1 MPQQQVI
8 LNVFLASPS
17 DVSSEREVIQN
28 IINELN
34 KTWSKN
40 LNLRLELLRWETDVV
55 PSFGESPQDVI
66 NQQIGSD
73 YDIFIGLLW
82 SRFGMPTK
90 DYESGTEE
98 EFYRA
103 YELYNKGKDIDLLIY
118 FKNDPISLEDI
129 DPHQIQKI
137 KAFKQ
142 TMQNLGGIYG
152 ITSDDNF
159 EGKLRSHLLIIIQK
173 WKDRLL
179 RNNKKEILYP
189 TNLIGNSYI
198 SETIT
203 EEQDIED
210 EEGIIDLDE
219 KAKEALAKCE
229 SIMNNIAEDLA
240 EFSRTTSSY
249 TEQVTQLTAAKASV
263 TTLKFSINQ
272 FSKVIYDFSSNLD
285 SLGKEYKVHTNLSI
299 DSLTKLLVIYADS
312 GNSQDAILEIITA
325 STTLT
330 NSVETVLPATIEFL
344 DTVKNMPRMTTELN
358 RSKKVLI
365 KSLEQLVSYLQDT
378 YAQYK
383 EISEFKFS
391 K

>member
-17 DVSSEREVIQN
+17 DVSYEREVIQN

-55 PSFGESPQDVI
+55 PSFGEYSQGVI

-90 DYESGTEE
+90 EYSSGTEE

-103 YELYNKGKDIDLLIY
+103 YQLHNDGKDIDLLIY
-118 FKNDPISLEDI
+118 FKNDPIALEEI

-137 KAFKQ
+137 KEFKKTIQ
-142 TMQNLGGIYG
+142 DLGGVYG
-152 ITSDDNF
+152 ITSNDNF
-159 EGKLRSHLLIIIQK
+159 EGKLRSHLSVIIQK
-173 WKDRLL
+173 WKDRLH
-179 RNNKKEILYP
+179 RTDENATSP
-189 TNLIGNSYI
+189 TKSLIKNSYI
-198 SETIT
+198 NETIA
-203 EEQDIED
+203 EGQDLED

-219 KAKEALAKCE
+219 KAKEALAKCD
-229 SIMNNIAEDLA
+229 SIINKIAESLD
-240 EFSRTTSSY
+240 EFNKTTTSY
-249 TEQVTQLTAAKASV
+249 TEQITQLTKAKASI

-272 FSKVIYDFSSNLD
+272 FSKIIYDFSSNLN
-285 SLGKEYKVHTNLSI
+285 SLGNDYKIYTNLSI

-312 GNSQDAILEIITA
+312 GNSQEAILDIISA
-325 STTLT
+325 STTLS
-330 NSVETVLPATIEFL
+330 NSVNTALPATVGFL
-344 DTVKNMPRMTTELN
+344 NSVKNMPRMTTELN

-365 KSLEQLVSYLQDT
+365 KSLEQLVDYLKDT
-378 YAQYK
+378 YAQYN
-383 EISEFKFS
+383 EISNFKFS
-391 K
+391 

>member
-17 DVSSEREVIQN
+17 DVSYEREVIQN

-55 PSFGESPQDVI
+55 PSFGEYSQGVI

-103 YELYNKGKDIDLLIY
+103 YELHNSGKDIDLLIY
-118 FKNDPISLEDI
+118 FKNDPIAFEDI
-129 DPHQIQKI
+129 DSHQIQKI
-137 KAFKQ
+137 KEFKQ
-142 TMQNLGGIYG
+142 TIQNLGGVYG
-152 ITSDDNF
+152 ITSNDNF
-159 EGKLRSHLLIIIQK
+159 EGKLRSHLSVIIQK
-173 WKDRLL
+173 WKDRLY
-179 RNNKKEILYP
+179 RNNKNEALSP
-189 TNLIGNSYI
+189 TNLMKNSYI

-203 EEQDIED
+203 EAQDIED

-229 SIMNNIAEDLA
+229 SIINNIAESLA
-240 EFSRTTSSY
+240 EFNKTTTSY
-249 TEQVTQLTAAKASV
+249 TEQITQLTAAKASI
-263 TTLKFSINQ
+263 TTL
-272 FSKVIYDFSSNLD
+272 
-285 SLGKEYKVHTNLSI
+285 
-299 DSLTKLLVIYADS
+299 
-312 GNSQDAILEIITA
+312 
-325 STTLT
+325 
-330 NSVETVLPATIEFL
+330 
-344 DTVKNMPRMTTELN
+344 
-358 RSKKVLI
+358 
-365 KSLEQLVSYLQDT
+365 
-378 YAQYK
+378 
-383 EISEFKFS
+383 
-391 K
+391 

>member
-17 DVSSEREVIQN
+17 DVSYEREVIQN

-40 LNLRLELLRWETDVV
+40 LNLRLELLRWETDVI
-55 PSFGESPQDVI
+55 PSFGEYSQGVI

-90 DYESGTEE
+90 NYESGTEE

-103 YELYNKGKDIDLLIY
+103 YELHNSGKDIDLLIY
-118 FKNDPISLEDI
+118 FKNDPIAFEDI
-129 DPHQIQKI
+129 DPPQIQKI
-137 KAFKQ
+137 KEFKQ
-142 TMQNLGGIYG
+142 TIQNLGGVYG
-152 ITSDDNF
+152 ITSNDNF
-159 EGKLRSHLLIIIQK
+159 EGKLRSHLSVIIQK
-173 WKDRLL
+173 WKDRLY
-179 RNNKKEILYP
+179 RNNKNEVLSP
-189 TNLIGNSYI
+189 TTLTKNSYI

-229 SIMNNIAEDLA
+229 SIINNIAESLA
-240 EFSRTTSSY
+240 EFNKTTTSY
-249 TEQVTQLTAAKASV
+249 TEQITQLTVAKASI

-272 FSKVIYDFSSNLD
+272 FSKVIYDFSSDLD
-285 SLGKEYKVHTNLSI
+285 ILGNEYKVHTNLSI

-312 GNSQDAILEIITA
+312 GNSQDAILDIITA

-330 NSVETVLPATIEFL
+330 NSVNTALPATIEFL
-344 DTVKNMPRMTTELN
+344 NSVKDMPRMTTELN

-391 K
+391 

>member
-159 EGKLRSHLLIIIQK
+159 EGKL
-173 WKDRLL
+173 
-179 RNNKKEILYP
+179 
-189 TNLIGNSYI
+189 
-198 SETIT
+198 
-203 EEQDIED
+203 
-210 EEGIIDLDE
+210 
-219 KAKEALAKCE
+219 
-229 SIMNNIAEDLA
+229 
-240 EFSRTTSSY
+240 
-249 TEQVTQLTAAKASV
+249 
-263 TTLKFSINQ
+263 
-272 FSKVIYDFSSNLD
+272 
-285 SLGKEYKVHTNLSI
+285 
-299 DSLTKLLVIYADS
+299 
-312 GNSQDAILEIITA
+312 
-325 STTLT
+325 
-330 NSVETVLPATIEFL
+330 
-344 DTVKNMPRMTTELN
+344 
-358 RSKKVLI
+358 
-365 KSLEQLVSYLQDT
+365 
-378 YAQYK
+378 
-383 EISEFKFS
+383 
-391 K
+391 

>member
-17 DVSSEREVIQN
+17 DVSYEREVIQN

-55 PSFGESPQDVI
+55 PSFGEYSQGVI
-66 NQQIGSD
+66 NKQIGSD

-82 SRFGMPTK
+82 SKFGMPTK

-103 YELYNKGKDIDLLIY
+103 YELHNSGKDIDLLIY
-118 FKNDPISLEDI
+118 FKNDPIAFEDI

-137 KAFKQ
+137 KEFKQ
-142 TMQNLGGIYG
+142 TIQNLGGVYG
-152 ITSDDNF
+152 ITSNDNF
-159 EGKLRSHLLIIIQK
+159 EGKLRSHLSVIIQK
-173 WKDRLL
+173 WKDRLY
-179 RNNKKEILYP
+179 RNNKNEALSP
-189 TNLIGNSYI
+189 TNLMKNSYI

-203 EEQDIED
+203 EAQDIED

-229 SIMNNIAEDLA
+229 SIINNIAESLA
-240 EFSRTTSSY
+240 EFNKTTTSY
-249 TEQVTQLTAAKASV
+249 TEQITQLTAAKASI

-285 SLGKEYKVHTNLSI
+285 ILGNEYKVHTNLSI

-312 GNSQDAILEIITA
+312 GNSQDAILDIITA

-330 NSVETVLPATIEFL
+330 NSVNTALPATIEFL
-344 DTVKNMPRMTTELN
+344 NSVKDMPRMTTELN

-383 EISEFKFS
+383 EISEFQFS
-391 K
+391 

>member
-17 DVSSEREVIQN
+17 DVSYEREVIQN

-55 PSFGESPQDVI
+55 PSFGEYSQGVI
-66 NQQIGSD
+66 NKQIGSD

-103 YELYNKGKDIDLLIY
+103 YELHNSGKDIDLLIY
-118 FKNDPISLEDI
+118 FKNDPIAFEDI

-137 KAFKQ
+137 KEFKQ
-142 TMQNLGGIYG
+142 TIQNLGGVYG
-152 ITSDDNF
+152 ITSNDNF
-159 EGKLRSHLLIIIQK
+159 EGKLRSHLSVIIQK
-173 WKDRLL
+173 WKDRLY
-179 RNNKKEILYP
+179 RNNKNEALSP
-189 TNLIGNSYI
+189 TNLMKNSYI

-203 EEQDIED
+203 EAQDIED

-229 SIMNNIAEDLA
+229 SIINNIAESLA
-240 EFSRTTSSY
+240 EFNKTTTSY
-249 TEQVTQLTAAKASV
+249 TEQITQLTAAKASI

-285 SLGKEYKVHTNLSI
+285 ILGNEYKVHTNLSI

-312 GNSQDAILEIITA
+312 GNSQDAILDIITA

-330 NSVETVLPATIEFL
+330 NSVNTALPATIEFL
-344 DTVKNMPRMTTELN
+344 NSVKDMPRMTTELN

-383 EISEFKFS
+383 EISEFQFS
-391 K
+391 